1 MFNPYEMM
9 KAKAKKNYDETL
21 HYMNLY
27 NAVVSM
33 FEYKGLPDTLRPEFL
48 EAMLITQGTAPIAK
62 INGEL
67 YTGAG
72 GYCGDV
78 VNFVPVNYQFT
89 NVGVGDFR
97 GEVGKNIAVGW
108 NNATASPDLALLQF
122 SSILTEIDVS
132 ERLNVI
138 FSRFLRIPK
147 VADNKERKA
156 IEDCVQSIMKGQFTA
171 VVSDNIQEIL
181 SDTDKDNKFLDL
193 VDVKEVDKLQY
204 LNQYRDNVIKRFF
217 QQYGQGMQSTAKLA
231 QQTTDE
237 LHGNDCVSL
246 ILPKQKLYYRKKMC
260 DDINSLFATDISVDF
275 SECWKEQVE
284 EMKDLYSN
292 GEPEIRGD
300 ENAEKDTSEQSTVK
314 PD

>member
-89 NVGVGDFR
+89 NVGVGDYR

-300 ENAEKDTSEQSTVK
+300 ENVEKDTSEESTVK

>member
-67 YTGAG
+67 YTGVG

-89 NVGVGDFR
+89 NTGIGDFR

-300 ENAEKDTSEQSTVK
+300 ENAEKDTSEQGTGSA
-314 PD
+314 D

>member
-9 KAKAKKNYDETL
+9 KAKAKKNYDESL
-21 HYMNLY
+21 HYLNLY
-27 NAVVSM
+27 NVITSM

-48 EAMLITQGTAPIAK
+48 ELMLVTQGTAPIAK

-67 YTGAG
+67 YTGVG
-72 GYCGDV
+72 GYCGNV
-78 VNFVPVNYQFT
+78 VNFIPTEYQFT

-97 GEVGKNIAVGW
+97 GTIGKNIVVGW
-108 NNATASPDLALLQF
+108 NNATTSPDLSLLQY

-237 LHGNDCVSL
+237 LHGNDCISL

-300 ENAEKDTSEQSTVK
+300 ENVEEDTSEQST
-314 PD
+314 DTTD